1 MDITL
6 NEEQDLIANTAL
18 AFAKDH
24 ASPARVR
31 ELETTESGFDPN
43 VWKKMVEMGWPA
55 AALPEQF
62 GGAGLGLMEMSLI
75 MESLG
80 QASLP
85 SPLFSTVVE
94 AGLLLLDAADEA
106 QKSYWLPRVAA
117 GEALLTVAILEMSGR
132 LTPTDIGLQL
142 TKRGDTLVLQGTK
155 LFVRD
160 AGVADAIICV
170 ARSGQGPEDL
180 SLVLVPANTPGVRR
194 TRMAAA
200 GGESL
205 WQVAFSD
212 VLLPHEAIVGR
223 LNSAWGPLQA
233 MIARGAALKAA
244 ELTGIGQV
252 SLELTVNYASHRIQ
266 FGRPIGSFQGVQHHC
281 AEMARDLTVT
291 RLLARQAAARIDSG
305 RDARREVSI
314 AKAKASEAIP
324 ALTRTAHQ
332 IHGAVGYYRDYP
344 LELAYHRA
352 IAAAASY
359 GTGADHR
366 RMLAQL
372 LRDDPRAFRGDNP

>member
-6 NEEQDLIANTAL
+6 NEEQDLIASTAL
-18 AFAKDH
+18 AFAKEH
-24 ASPARVR
+24 APAARVR
-31 ELETTESGFDPN
+31 ELEATDNGFDPA
-43 VWKKMVEMGWPA
+43 VWQKMVEMGWPA
-55 AALPEQF
+55 AALPEQY
-62 GGAGLGLMEMSLI
+62 GGAGLGLMELSLI
-75 MESLG
+75 IESLG

-94 AGLLLLDAADEA
+94 AGLLLAEVADET
-106 QKSYWLPRVAA
+106 QKSLWLPRIAA
-117 GEALLTVAILEMSGR
+117 GEAILTVAMLEASGR
-132 LTPTDIGLQL
+132 LAPEDIALQL
-142 TKRGDTLVLQGTK
+142 ARRGDTLVLNGTK

-170 ARSGQGPEDL
+170 ARSGEGPNDV
-180 SLVLVPANTPGVRR
+180 SLVLVPASAPGVRR
-194 TRMAAA
+194 SRMTAA

-205 WQVAFSD
+205 WQVAFND
-212 VLLPHEAIVGR
+212 VSLPHQAIVGG
-223 LNSAWGPLQA
+223 LNSVWGPLQA

-244 ELTGIGQV
+244 ELAGIGQV
-252 SLELTVNYASHRIQ
+252 SLELTVAYASQRIQ

-305 RDARREVSI
+305 HDARREVSI
-314 AKAKASEAIP
+314 AKAKASEAIL

-359 GTGADHR
+359 GTAADHR
-366 RMLAQL
+366 RALARL
-372 LRDDPRAFRGDNP
+372 LREDPRAFRGDNP

>member
-6 NEEQDLIANTAL
+6 NEEQDLIASTAL
-18 AFAKDH
+18 AFSQEH
-24 ASPARVR
+24 APPATVR
-31 ELETTESGFDPN
+31 ELETTENGFDPT

-55 AALPEQF
+55 AALPERY
-62 GGAGLGLMEMSLI
+62 GGAGLGLMELSLI
-75 MESLG
+75 IEALG

-85 SPLFSTVVE
+85 CPLFSTVIE
-94 AGLLLLDAADEA
+94 AGLLLVDAADEA
-106 QKSYWLPRVAA
+106 QKSHWLSRITS
-117 GEALLTVAILEMSGR
+117 GEALLTVAMLEESGR
-132 LTPTDIGLQL
+132 MAPEDIALKLTP
-142 TKRGDTLVLQGTK
+142 RGDTLVLQGTK

-170 ARSGQGPEDL
+170 ARSGQSPSDL
-180 SLVLVPANTPGVRR
+180 SLVLVPADTPGIRR
-194 TRMAAA
+194 ARMTAA
-200 GGESL
+200 GGEAL
-205 WQVAFSD
+205 WQVAFND
-212 VLLPHEAIVGR
+212 VSLPGHAMVGR
-223 LNSAWGPLQA
+223 LNAAWQPLQN

-244 ELTGIGQV
+244 ELTGIGQAA
-252 SLELTVNYASHRIQ
+252 LDLTVNYARQRIQ
-266 FGRPIGSFQGVQHHC
+266 FDRPIGSFQGVQHHC
-281 AEMARDLTVT
+281 AEMARDLAVT
-291 RLLARQAAARIDSG
+291 RLLARQAAARIDRA

-359 GTGADHR
+359 GTAADHR
-366 RMLAQL
+366 RALAQL
-372 LRDDPRAFRGDNP
+372 LRDDPRAFRGENP